1 MVSVLASAAVG
12 SMVLAYRE
20 FQAEHQAVSVFL
32 IVVVASTL
40 AGSALERFPISM
52 LDPFTGTALAA
63 VLAAAAGAASIDEDV
78 VGFLLVGIGSAVAL
92 IGGRVFGS
100 LIRTGRVSLTTRAPG
115 ALSAID
121 GPLLAAAL
129 YFLLLRLV
137 F

>member
-12 SMVLAYRE
+12 SMVLASQE
-20 FQAEHQAVSVFL
+20 FQAGNQAVSMFL
-32 IVVVASTL
+32 IIVVAST
-40 AGSALERFPISM
+40 AVGAALERFPMSM

-63 VLAAAAGAASIDEDV
+63 VLAAGLGAMAVKEDV
-78 VGFLLVGIGSAVAL
+78 VGFVLVGMGSAVAL
-92 IGGRVFGS
+92 IGGRGFGS
-100 LIRTGRVSLTTRAPG
+100 LIRTGRVSLTIRAPG